1 MQTVSADDEKEGG
14 IVMKTYSPGRFNA
27 AHAVI
32 ACILAMVIALIAGI
46 GDVNAANVCSEIYG
60 DCNYEETFNVTTGAG
75 CCNNQSVKLTQTK
88 GVHKYELMM
97 LNGSKYKT
105 KKQYGIYYITVTDE
119 NGNEILSNEKWSGKT
134 FKIKLSKNTSYD
146 ITVTPETNYGY
157 GVYADDGWQTD
168 STWKVS
174 RTKNCTFCSYD

>member
-75 CCNNQSVKLTQTK
+75 WCNNQSVKLTQTK
-88 GVHKYELMM
+88 GTHKYEMC
-97 LNGSKYKT
+97 
-105 KKQYGIYYITVTDE
+105 
-119 NGNEILSNEKWSGKT
+119 
-134 FKIKLSKNTSYD
+134 
-146 ITVTPETNYGY
+146 
-157 GVYADDGWQTD
+157 A
-168 STWKVS
+168 
-174 RTKNCTFCSYD
+174 CSF

>member
-1 MQTVSADDEKEGG
+1 MQTGSADDEKEGG
-14 IVMKTYSPGRFNA
+14 IIMKTYSPGKYNA

-46 GDVNAANVCSEIYG
+46 GDVNAANVCSEING
-60 DCNYEETFNVTTGAG
+60 DCNYEETFNVITGAG
-75 CCNNQSVKLTQTK
+75 WCNNQSVKLTQTK

-168 STWKVS
+168 STWVVS

>member
-1 MQTVSADDEKEGG
+1 MN
-14 IVMKTYSPGRFNA
+14 TYSNRKSNA
-27 AHAVI
+27 AHAAI
-32 ACILAMVIALIAGI
+32 AFILAMVIALIAGI

-75 CCNNQSVKLTQTK
+75 WCNNQSVKLTQTK
-88 GVHKYELMM
+88 GTHKYEMMM

-119 NGNEILSNEKWSGKT
+119 NGNVVLSNAKWSGKSYN
-134 FKIKLSKNTSYD
+134 IKLSKNTSYD

-157 GVYADDGWQTD
+157 CVYADDGWQTD

-174 RTKNCTFCSYD
+174 RTKNCTFCSYN